1 LTADFSRFFIS
12 TLDNH
17 MKKQHGISA
26 PPKQATFSRVQRGR
40 PKKPSSLAAA
50 ASMNMDAG
58 VEESWGGP
66 DPGYAHAQMA
76 PHKELS
82 ARPVGQVK
90 SRISC

>member
-1 LTADFSRFFIS
+1 
-12 TLDNH
+12 

-82 ARPVGQVK
+82 ARPVGQVN
-90 SRISC
+90 SSNSC